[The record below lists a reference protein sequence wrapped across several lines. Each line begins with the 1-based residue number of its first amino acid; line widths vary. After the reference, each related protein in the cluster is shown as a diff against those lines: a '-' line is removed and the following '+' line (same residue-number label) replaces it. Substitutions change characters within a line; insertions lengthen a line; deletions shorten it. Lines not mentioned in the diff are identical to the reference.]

1 MRFSGKTSYLI
12 LGVLVLL
19 SAAASLAVSW
29 TAIGQQFDKYA
40 YDFLF
45 RLEQP
50 APWQASSIVL
60 AIDDRTLTTYGGI
73 TGIRA
78 ALADGL
84 TKIAP
89 AHPVAVAV
97 DVILAEPNAGADE
110 KLEAAFAQ
118 IHNLVL
124 SSDMLQDGS
133 QWEDPIPRF
142 RKYAAALGEPHA
154 DLDKFDA
161 VSRDIPL
168 EKAAGRER
176 KWALALETLRVV
188 RGGEIVEAPEDLT
201 LGTTRIPARG
211 RDGRTIRIR
220 YAPLGV
226 IPHVSVDELD
236 QNPAL
241 ADRFA
246 GKVVFAGVTAQTAT
260 DRWMTPY
267 SNGIIM
273 PGVEMHANAYET
285 LARQMF
291 LTDAPLEDAAGATLL
306 FAIAAGLVYAV
317 AGGWVANLL
326 TLLVVAGAQI
336 LPAVAFAHSVVWPWV
351 PGTTAVLLATG
362 AGAAWRHLLVRRE
375 LVHAESERTRYQQS
389 LHFVTHEM
397 RTPLTAIQGS
407 SELISRYGSMPEA
420 KRKQMAEMI
429 NAESKRLARMIE
441 TFLSVER
448 MSSGQMELRQ
458 ERFPLHDLVER
469 CAGRARALAEN
480 KNIDIRIEELP
491 GDDLVGD
498 RELMEYA
505 VYNLLT
511 NAVKYSP
518 PETRVTVYGENGK
531 GDRVA
536 LSVQD
541 EGIGMDRKEVTRI
554 FEKFYRTKRAEQ
566 SGEMGTGIGLSI
578 VKQII
583 NEHGGTIQVESE
595 PGKGSK
601 FTLNLKRAPGAKAEG
616 SVLRES

>member
-1 MRFSGKTSYLI
+1 MRFSTQTNYLI
-12 LGVLVLL
+12 LAVLIVV
-19 SAAASLAVSW
+19 SAVAGLALSW
-29 TAIGQQFDKYA
+29 TALGQQFDKYA

-50 APWQASSIVL
+50 APWQPSSTVL
-60 AIDDRTLTTYGGI
+60 AIDNRTLTTYGGI

-84 TKIAP
+84 TRITP
-89 AHPVAVAV
+89 ANPAAVVV
-97 DVILAEPNAGADE
+97 DVILAEPQAADD
-110 KLEAAFAQ
+110 KLEAAFSR

-124 SSDMLQDGS
+124 SADMQADDS
-133 QWEDPIPRF
+133 AWEDPIPRF
-142 RKYAAALGEPHA
+142 RKYAASVGEVHA

-168 EKAAGRER
+168 EKAAGRDR
-176 KWALALETLRVV
+176 RWTLALETLRVI
-188 RGGEIVEAPEDLT
+188 RNSDIVESPEGLT
-201 LGTTRIPARG
+201 VGSEHIPASEH
-211 RDGRTIRIR
+211 DGRTIRIR
-220 YAPLGV
+220 YTPPDMR
-226 IPHVSVDELD
+226 IPQVTVDQLEA
-236 QNPAL
+236 NPAL
-241 ADRFA
+241 ASRFA
-246 GKVVFAGVTAQTAT
+246 GKVVFVGVTAQTAT

-291 LTDAPLEDAAGATLL
+291 LTDVPVRDVAAATLG

-317 AGGWVANLL
+317 AGGWIANLL
-326 TLLVVAGAQI
+326 TLMIVVASQA
-336 LPAVAFAHSVVWPWV
+336 LPGVAFAHSSVWPWT
-351 PGTTAVLLATG
+351 PATLAVVLATG
-362 AGAAWRHLLVRRE
+362 LGAAWKHLLVRRQ
-375 LVHAESERTRYQQS
+375 LAYAENERSRYQQS

-420 KRKQMAEMI
+420 KRRQMAEMI
-429 NAESKRLARMIE
+429 NSESKRLAKMIE

-448 MSSGQMELRQ
+448 MSSGQMELKQ
-458 ERFPLHDLVER
+458 ERFALQDLVER
-469 CAGRARALAEN
+469 CVERARALGLN
-480 KNIDIRIEELP
+480 KNIEIEIASLP
-491 GDDLVGD
+491 LDDLIGD

-505 VYNLLT
+505 LYNLLT

-518 PETRVTVYGENGK
+518 PQTRVTVFGENDT

-541 EGIGMDRKEVTRI
+541 QGIGMDRKEVGKI
-554 FEKFYRTKRAEQ
+554 FEKFYRTRRAEQ

-578 VKQII
+578 VKQIV
-583 NEHGGTIQVESE
+583 NEHGGTIHVESE

-601 FTLNLKRAPGAKAEG
+601 FTVTLKR
-616 SVLRES
+616 VI

>member
-1 MRFSGKTSYLI
+1 MRFSTQTNYLI
-12 LGVLVLL
+12 LALL
-19 SAAASLAVSW
+19 IVVSAVAGLGLSW
-29 TAIGQQFDKYA
+29 TAFGQQFDKYA

-50 APWQASSIVL
+50 APWQPSSIVL
-60 AIDDRTLTTYGGI
+60 AIDNRTLTKYDGL
-73 TGIRA
+73 TGRRA

-84 TKIAP
+84 ERIAP
-89 AHPVAVAV
+89 ARPAAVVV
-97 DVILAEPNAGADE
+97 DIILAEPQPADDQ
-110 KLEAAFAQ
+110 LEAAFAK

-124 SSDMLQDGS
+124 SGDMQEDGS
-133 QWEDPIPRF
+133 AWEDPIPRF
-142 RKYAAALGEPHA
+142 RKYAAAVGEVHA

-168 EKAAGRER
+168 EKAAGRDR
-176 KWALALETLRVV
+176 RWALAIEALRVV
-188 RGGEIVEAPEDLT
+188 RGGEIVESPDDLT
-201 LGTTRIPARG
+201 VGSERIPASQ

-220 YAPLGV
+220 YAPV
-226 IPHVSVDELD
+226 KMIPQVTVADLD
-236 QNPAL
+236 ANPSL
-241 ADRFA
+241 ATQFA
-246 GKVVFAGVTAQTAT
+246 GKVVFAGVTAPTAT

-291 LTDAPLEDAAGATLL
+291 LTDVPMRDVAATTLV
-306 FAIAAGLVYAV
+306 FAIAAGLVYAF
-317 AGGWVANLL
+317 AGGWIANLL
-326 TLLVVAGAQI
+326 TLAIVIASQV
-336 LPAVAFAHSVVWPWV
+336 LPAVAFMHSSVWPWM
-351 PGTTAVLLATG
+351 PATLAVILATG
-362 AGAAWRHLLVRRE
+362 LGAAWRHLLVRRQ
-375 LVHAESERTRYQQS
+375 LAHAETEQTRYQQS
-389 LHFVTHEM
+389 MHFVTHEM

-429 NAESKRLARMIE
+429 NSESKRLAKMIE

-448 MSSGQMELRQ
+448 MSSGQMELKQ
-458 ERFPLHDLVER
+458 ERFALQDLVER
-469 CAGRARALAEN
+469 CVERARALGLN
-480 KNIDIRIEELP
+480 KSIEIEIASLP
-491 GDDLVGD
+491 LDDLVGD

-505 VYNLLT
+505 LYNLLT

-518 PETRVTVYGENGK
+518 PQTRVTVFGENDK

-541 EGIGMDRKEVTRI
+541 QGIGMDRKEVGKI

-578 VKQII
+578 VKQIV
-583 NEHGGTIQVESE
+583 NEHGGTIHVESE

-601 FTLNLKRAPGAKAEG
+601 FTLTLKRAI
-616 SVLRES
+616 